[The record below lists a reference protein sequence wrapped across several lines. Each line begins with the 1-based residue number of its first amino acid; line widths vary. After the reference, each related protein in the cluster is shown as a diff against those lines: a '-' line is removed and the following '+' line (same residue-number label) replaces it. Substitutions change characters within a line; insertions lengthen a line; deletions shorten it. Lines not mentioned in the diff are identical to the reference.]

1 MQDLIGKR
9 IKLLSMMNDPRPIE
23 VGSEGIVTNI
33 GFGVINV
40 KWDNGRNLGLIE
52 GVDVYEV
59 LD

>member
-1 MQDLIGKR
+1 
-9 IKLLSMMNDPRPIE
+9 MMNDQKPIE